1 MTCKYFSF
9 LHGLLNS
16 EICCHMKNFCCLLV
30 NQFQV
35 PAKHFFLK
43 TIYLGVAKGLQFS
56 WKANRKKSHTHRKGS
71 MGQCSVNNY
80 FCEAKPVATALWW
93 EHERAQEQ
101 MRIQGQS
108 CIYLHLLQCMQ
119 PQPGFLSFPFTNG
132 CWGPA
137 SNDSYRMILGFPEQY
152 VYLKEQQELLSSND
166 NCPSSANTKG
176 LTITGKLMLDQKRKE
191 KYHGFP

>member
-80 FCEAKPVATALWW
+80 FCEAKPVATALFDENMKEHRNRW
-93 EHERAQEQ
+93 EYRDRAVFIFIYSSACSHNQVFFLFPLPMVVEAPPAMTVTGWYLAFLNNTYIWKSNRSYCPQ
-101 MRIQGQS
+101 MTTV
-108 CIYLHLLQCMQ
+108 HLLPIQK
-119 PQPGFLSFPFTNG
+119 
-132 CWGPA
+132 
-137 SNDSYRMILGFPEQY
+137 D
-152 VYLKEQQELLSSND
+152 LL
-166 NCPSSANTKG
+166 
-176 LTITGKLMLDQKRKE
+176 
-191 KYHGFP
+191 